1 MAPYSL
7 VSVIHRN
14 WPWKLL
20 SLAVAFALFYVIRAQ
35 ISDTVT
41 ISVPVLVEPASGTAI
56 ESVSP
61 SSVQVTFRGSARS
74 LQQIDRRDILAELT
88 PPRFLMDDEKQQDTF
103 EIKPRNI
110 KGTDGL
116 QIVQI
121 VPQAVEVRFDRQA
134 TFSFPLDPPV
144 LTGRPLKGVASVS
157 LETNIVRVTGSLR
170 TLGEL
175 RRNGVRLQT
184 TPIDTEG
191 VAQGFSARIRV
202 LPPPSTMLSAI
213 VPLELSALVTL
224 STRNTQRD
232 FPDIPI
238 RVVQSRTPGKRLFA
252 SPPYATLRLFGGSE
266 VLQAVRT
273 ESLAVFAEKEGTN
286 VLTRI
291 CVPPEIAI
299 ERAVIIPETVSL
311 QSEESN

>member
-7 VSVIHRN
+7 VSAIYKH

-20 SLAVAFALFYVIRAQ
+20 SLAVAFALFYAIRAQ

-56 ESVSP
+56 ESIAP
-61 SSVQVTFRGSARS
+61 SSVQVTFRGSSRS
-74 LQQIDRRDILAELT
+74 LQQIDRRDIIAELT
-88 PPRFLMDDEKQQDTF
+88 PPRFRVDDEKQQDKL

-121 VPQAVEVRFDRQA
+121 VPQTIEVRFDRQA
-134 TFSFPLDPPV
+134 TFSFPLDLPV

-191 VAQGFSARIRV
+191 ATQGFSIRVRV
-202 LPPPSTMLSAI
+202 LPPPSTVLSSI

-238 RVVQSRTPGKRLFA
+238 RIVQSKTPGKRLFA
-252 SPPYATLRLFGGSE
+252 RPSYATLRLFGRSE
-266 VLQAVRT
+266 VLQSVRP
-273 ESLAVFAEKEGTN
+273 ESLAVFAEMDGTN

-291 CVPPEIAI
+291 CIPPEIAI
-299 ERAVIIPETVSL
+299 ERAVIIPETLSL
-311 QSEESN
+311 QPEELN